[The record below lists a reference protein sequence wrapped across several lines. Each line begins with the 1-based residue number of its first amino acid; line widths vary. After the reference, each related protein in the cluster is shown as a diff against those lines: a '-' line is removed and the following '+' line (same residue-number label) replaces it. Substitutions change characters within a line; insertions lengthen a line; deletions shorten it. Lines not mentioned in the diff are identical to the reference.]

1 MQKEKLSFR
10 ESIQI
15 LGKAFQISFRV
26 KSKAS
31 MIISLAGLLM
41 AFLPVLISSTLAFF
55 SDEIQTVFQD
65 ASHGIIMAV
74 VSFVILAILYIL
86 QVAFQS
92 LQSYFSENDTLR
104 VRAYVKESI
113 LENVCSVQYKYINN
127 VDGYIEKVA
136 LADNIAGDR
145 TASCIQSVFT
155 WLQYAITFVSVFV
168 VLYQISPLIV
178 AAILITSIPAVVLA
192 YKQND
197 ETFVSTTRWTKE
209 GHLLIHSF
217 AEMVDYRV
225 LPEIRY
231 LSIADF
237 LAGQRRENARAF
249 LNKKRKMVQKHVLY
263 NSIADI
269 LRSGV
274 YILIMLMI
282 AKRIF
287 DNPSLGIGSFMLAFT
302 LTGQFQTVS
311 ANLITSVLSFFND
324 IFYMK
329 EFFDLEDYDR
339 EETEEL
345 GKSLPGSEIRFDHVD
360 FRYPGNERDILK
372 NIDVTIRPG
381 EKVAIVGENGSG
393 KSTFVNLLCGFYAP
407 TSDQVTVGEQS
418 VSDHTAEVRKNLS
431 VVFQDYG
438 KYESSIRENIT
449 LSDRRRTA
457 NDEEIMAICDQTG
470 LVPLVEAQPAKLDE
484 ALGIFSDYGKNL
496 SGGQWQRIAI
506 SRALYR
512 QAEIMILDEP
522 TAALDPKAEA
532 ELYSSFANMTD
543 GKTTILITH
552 RLGAI
557 KLVDR
562 ILVFHDGEIVEE
574 GNHESLM
581 KKNGRY
587 AKMYRSQ
594 AHWYI

>member
-1 MQKEKLSFR
+1 
-10 ESIQI
+10 
-15 LGKAFQISFRV
+15 
-26 KSKAS
+26 
-31 MIISLAGLLM
+31 M
-41 AFLPVLISSTLAFF
+41 AA
-55 SDEIQTVFQD
+55 
-65 ASHGIIMAV
+65 

-92 LQSYFSENDTLR
+92 LQDYFSENDTLR

-113 LENVCSVQYKYINN
+113 LENVCSVQYEYINN

-155 WLQYAITFVSVFV
+155 WLQYAITFISVFV

-178 AAILITSIPAVVLA
+178 AVILITSIPAVVLA

-287 DNPSLGIGSFMLAFT
+287 DNPALGIGSFMLAFT

-407 TSDQVTVGEQS
+407 TSGQVTVGEQRVSEHTS
-418 VSDHTAEVRKNLS
+418 VVRRDLS

-449 LSDRRRTA
+449 LSDRRRTT
-457 NDEEIMAICDQTG
+457 NDEEIMDICDQTG
-470 LVPLVEAQPAKLDE
+470 LTPLVEAQPAKLDE

-522 TAALDPKAEA
+522 TAALDPNAEA

-562 ILVFHDGEIVEE
+562 ILVFHDGQIVEQ

-581 KKNGRY
+581 QRNGRY
-587 AKMYRSQ
+587 AEMYRAQ
-594 AHWYI
+594 AHWYY

>member
-1 MQKEKLSFR
+1 MEKTKLMPGR
-10 ESIQI
+10 IMVI
-15 LGKAFQISFRV
+15 LVV
-26 KSKAS
+26 KSKLS
-31 MIISLAGLLM
+31 MCISLIGQLM
-41 AFLPVLISSTLAFF
+41 AFLPVQISRTLAYF
-55 SDEIQTVFQD
+55 SDEIQSVYQD
-65 ASHGIIMAV
+65 ASHGVTMAIL
-74 VSFVILAILYIL
+74 SFAILAALYIL

-92 LQSYFSENDTLR
+92 LQSNFSENDTLR
-104 VRAYVKESI
+104 VKAYVKERI
-113 LENVCSVQYKYINN
+113 LENLCSVKYKYINN

-136 LADNIAGDR
+136 LADNISGDR

-155 WLQYAITFVSVFV
+155 WVQYAITFVSIFV
-168 VLYQISPLIV
+168 VLFQINSLIV
-178 AAILITSIPAVVLA
+178 VIILVTSIPAVILA

-237 LAGQRRENARAF
+237 LAGQRKENARAF

-274 YILIMLMI
+274 YILIMLVI
-282 AKRIF
+282 VKRIF
-287 DNPSLGIGSFMLAFT
+287 DNPVMGIGSFMLVFT
-302 LTGQFQTVS
+302 LTGQLQTVS
-311 ANLITSVLSFFND
+311 ASLITSVLSFFND

-329 EFFDLEDYDR
+329 EFFDLDR
-339 EETEEL
+339 YEREASEVSEEVPSAT
-345 GKSLPGSEIRFDHVD
+345 EIRFDHVD
-360 FRYPGNERDILK
+360 FSYPGSNRKILK
-372 NIDVTIRPG
+372 NIDVEIRPG

-407 TSDQVTVGEQS
+407 VSGHVTVSGQE
-418 VSDHTAEVRKNLS
+418 VSANTAAVQKDLS

-438 KYESSIRENIT
+438 KYETSIRENIT
-449 LSDRRRTA
+449 VSDRDRVADDR
-457 NDEEIMAICDQTG
+457 EIMDICDQTG
-470 LVPLVEAQPAKLDE
+470 LSSMVEAQPGKLDE
-484 ALGIFSDYGKNL
+484 NLGIFSDYGKNL

-512 QAEIMILDEP
+512 QAGVMILDEP

-532 ELYSSFANMTD
+532 ELYNGFANMTD
-543 GKTTILITH
+543 HKTTILITH

-562 ILVFHDGEIVEE
+562 ILVFQNGQIVEE

-581 KKNGRY
+581 QLDGKY
-587 AKMYRSQ
+587 AEMYRAQ
-594 AHWYI
+594 AHWYK